1 MRIRHIAATATL
13 AGLTTAGLISVTTT
27 PATATATACIN
38 YLESVDQRSKVRD
51 VICHGTEMTADS
63 VGDEAA
69 LLKCTELMGGTFLP
83 PQHVAEA
90 CQRAVQD

>member
-1 MRIRHIAATATL
+1 MRIRRIAATATL

-27 PATATATACIN
+27 PATATAAQCIA
-38 YLESVDQRSKVRD
+38 YLDSVDQQSSARD
-51 VICHGTEMTADS
+51 LICLGTEMTADS

-69 LLKCTELMGGTFLP
+69 LLECTEIMTGTLLP